1 MLDAVH
7 AVMPLLPAG
16 LFCRASCEF
25 SIGQR
30 AAAYNRGEPLDT
42 AKRTA
47 LTAAACQVR
56 SQGLF
61 TYGSVSMPTVAI
73 AIFPGVQ
80 ALDVAGP
87 VDVFAEANRFIAP
100 GHQYEVKLV
109 AAQAEPLRASN
120 GMTLI
125 ADATFEQAREPF
137 DLALV
142 AGGPAL
148 PDNEVPDAKLLEWL
162 TNVATRCGRYGSI
175 CTGAFA
181 LGHAG
186 LLDAHHVTT
195 HWQHA
200 AQLAAQ
206 FPLAHVDFD
215 RIYLRDGP
223 LVTSAGV
230 TAGIDLSLALV
241 AEDHGPHT
249 ALAVAKRLV
258 VFAQRQ
264 GGQSQ
269 FSPYLTAPADN
280 TSPAAKVQAHVLA
293 SIRDSFTV
301 KQLADVAGMSARNF
315 ARVFVQETGV
325 TPHEFVE
332 RARVDAARK
341 LLESSGSALKAIAY
355 DCGFGTADR
364 MRIVFAKRL
373 GVTPMQY
380 RERFRSA

>member
-1 MLDAVH
+1 MLVRGAFSCGSGNASDEAQYWSTRRRGQSPWTVEPCQTH
-7 AVMPLLPAG
+7 RVDCRG
-16 LFCRASCEF
+16 LWIP
-25 SIGQR
+25 SI
-30 AAAYNRGEPLDT
+30 
-42 AKRTA
+42 AKGN
-47 LTAAACQVR
+47 L
-56 SQGLF
+56 
-61 TYGSVSMPTVAI
+61 SMPTVAI

-87 VDVFAEANRFIAP
+87 VDVFSEANRFIAP
-100 GHQYEVKLV
+100 DDRYEVELLS
-109 AAQAEPLRASN
+109 AERAPLRASN
-120 GMTLI
+120 GMTLV
-125 ADATFEQAREPF
+125 ADTTFERARGPF

-148 PDNEVPDAKLLEWL
+148 PHNPTVDARLLDWL

-175 CTGAFA
+175 CTGAFV

-186 LLDAHHVTT
+186 LLDARNVTT

-206 FPLAHVDFD
+206 FPQARVDFD

-269 FSPYLTAPADN
+269 FSPYLTAPADD
-280 TSPAAKVQAHVLA
+280 TSPVARVQAHVMER
-293 SIRDSFTV
+293 IRESFTV

-315 ARVFVQETGV
+315 ARVFVQKTGV

-341 LLESSGSALKAIAY
+341 LLESSGAALKAIAY

-364 MRIVFAKRL
+364 MRIVFTRRI

-380 RERFRSA
+380 RERFRST